1 MCHIDLFRRRTCRLA
16 GTQWGLRNKIG
27 MLCRPPSADST
38 VLLLDEHLRK
48 VPTGQTYLVII
59 IQPVIV
65 SLCDEV
71 SDTGIA

>member
-16 GTQWGLRNKIG
+16 GTQWGLRNRIG
-27 MLCRPPSADST
+27 MLYRPPFADST

-48 VPTGQTYLVII
+48 VPIGQTYLVIV

-65 SLCDEV
+65 SL
-71 SDTGIA
+71 